1 VPSTGATRCTLSAAH
16 TQRLL
21 SKGTILASADCATSL
36 EAELSGRLTVR
47 VANHG
52 AHGEH
57 AKGSTVHSYTLKG
70 TRVNVLAGHQ
80 IEVHLRLSLSSLR
93 TVLEALEQHRRVGLY
108 LTLASVRGT
117 TPTTHTHMHRPSIVI
132 ARHDR

>member
-1 VPSTGATRCTLSAAH
+1 MPSTGATRCTLSAAH

-21 SKGTILASADCATSL
+21 SKGTILASAGCAASL

-52 AHGEH
+52 AHGKH
-57 AKGSTVHSYTLKG
+57 AKDSTLHSYTLKS
-70 TRVNVLAGHQ
+70 TRVDILAGRQ

-93 TVLEALEQHRRVGLY
+93 TVLSALEQHHQVGLY
-108 LTLASVRGT
+108 LTLASVLGT
-117 TPTTHTHMHRPSIVI
+117 TPTAHTQTHRASIVL